1 METPV
6 TFKNKKGLPLVGML
20 HMPESGKSEKTVIIC
35 HGFGG
40 TKTQKMFVE
49 TARALVVQNF
59 CVLRFDFTGHGDSQ
73 GAYKDYSIKN
83 EIGDLECAVK
93 FLETFETI
101 NTENIGL
108 MGHSLGAAI
117 SVMYAKENKYVKS
130 LVLLAPALNLRE
142 LMLLWYTK
150 RQIYDLKF
158 KGQIDIEEHT
168 ITKEFFDEAHET
180 DLTCDLKELVRPTLM
195 IHGKEDETIPVEYTT
210 AFLKEE
216 SETFKI
222 EILEN
227 VEHKF
232 KDLKSRETIKNK
244 TVEWFEKW
252 MQ

>member
-6 TFKNKKGLPLVGML
+6 TFKNKKGLQLVGML
-20 HMPESGKSEKTVIIC
+20 HMPESGKSKKTVIIC
-35 HGFGG
+35 PGFGG

-49 TARALVVQNF
+49 IARALAMQNF

-73 GAYKDYSIKN
+73 GSYEDYSIKN
-83 EIGDLECAVK
+83 ESYDLDCAVK

-108 MGHSLGAAI
+108 VGHSLGAAI
-117 SVMYAKENKYVKS
+117 SVMYAKENKNVKS

-150 RQIYDLKF
+150 RQIYDLKL
-158 KGQIDIEEHT
+158 KGKIDTEKHT
-168 ITKEFFDEAHET
+168 ITKEFFDEAHGLNITGDFMSLEIP
-180 DLTCDLKELVRPTLM
+180 KFV

-210 AFLKEE
+210 PFLKEE

-232 KDLKSRETIKNK
+232 KDLRSRRIIKNR
-244 TVEWFEKW
+244 TVDWFEKW

>member
-6 TFKNKKGLPLVGML
+6 TFKNKKGLQLVGML
-20 HMPESGKSEKTVIIC
+20 HMPESGKSEKTIIIC
-35 HGFGG
+35 PGFGG

-59 CVLRFDFTGHGDSQ
+59 CVLRFDFTGHGDSE
-73 GAYKDYSIKN
+73 GIYEDYSIKN
-83 EIGDLECAVK
+83 EIDDLECAVK

-117 SVMYAKENKYVKS
+117 SVMYAKENKNVKS

-150 RQIYDLKF
+150 RQIYDLKL
-158 KGQIDIEEHT
+158 KGKIDIEKHT
-168 ITKEFFDEAHET
+168 ITKEFFDEAHEINLT
-180 DLTCDLKELVRPTLM
+180 DDFRGLEIPKIV
-195 IHGKEDETIPVEYTT
+195 IHGKEDETIPVDYIT

-216 SETFKI
+216 SETFKVD
-222 EILEN
+222 ILEN
-227 VEHKF
+227 AEHDF
-232 KDLKSRETIKNK
+232 KDLKSRETIKNR
-244 TVEWFEKW
+244 TVEWFETG